1 MLIIFN
7 NTELYLDAF
16 DRKTLSV
23 ELFRKGKYMDDK
35 RNMIISV
42 AEQMY
47 AHFGFKRTTMEEIA
61 KKARIGKSTLY
72 YYFKSKEEI
81 FAEMIQK
88 GLLITKQKLSGAI
101 NEATTPQEKIR
112 NYVLTRM
119 NHLKELIN
127 YYTTL
132 TDEHLDHYF
141 FVEQAR
147 VDFFNYE
154 SNTLKSLLNEGV
166 ELNLF
171 DIADIDTTVRMIIIA
186 LKGLEYQLFIQET
199 DYDLETESNLMI
211 DIIFKGIE
219 KR

>member
-1 MLIIFN
+1 
-7 NTELYLDAF
+7 
-16 DRKTLSV
+16 
-23 ELFRKGKYMDDK
+23 MDDK
-35 RNMIISV
+35 RNMIIAV

-119 NHLKELIN
+119 KHLQELIN

-154 SNTLKSLLNEGV
+154 SNTLKSLLNEGI

-171 DIADIDTTVRMIIIA
+171 DIKDIDTIVRMIIIA

-211 DIIFKGIE
+211 DMIFKGIE